1 MRGLCVTLADIMHG
15 SYHTSARVAV
25 LCLQVYLCLRVLLC
39 RIGNQHLSSFWPI
52 ILTELLRL
60 YEQLMSEPSTSSS
73 EYLQLILSACK
84 FLDLLLV
91 LQTEEFQM

>member
-1 MRGLCVTLADIMHG
+1 MHD
-15 SYHTSARVAV
+15 SSA
-25 LCLQVYLCLRVLLC
+25 
-39 RIGNQHLSSFWPI
+39 LS
-52 ILTELLRL
+52 T
-60 YEQLMSEPSTSSS
+60 

>member
-1 MRGLCVTLADIMHG
+1 
-15 SYHTSARVAV
+15 
-25 LCLQVYLCLRVLLC
+25 LLC

-60 YEQLMSEPSTSSS
+60 FEGLMHDPSTQST
-73 EYLQLILSACK
+73 EYLQLVLSACK

-91 LQTEEFQM
+91 LQTEEFQMCVPSQIAHSKQ